1 MPDPNVWKLTSAAR
15 TALMDGQNRGTRAIA
30 MTRIA
35 VGDGSGVPTRAAT
48 TSRTTL
54 RNQRDS
60 AAAAGATAVSGRIAV
75 RASIVPGATYDVTEV
90 GLFAQIENDPEF
102 LFAYWTDGGRILVAA
117 SADATTV
124 VAGVLDIA
132 GAAADVTVTV
142 SPTVVLSNVAAL
154 VDLSD
159 TPAAL
164 VAGSYLRAVSPGA
177 GSMENV
183 PPATV
188 MHDLLSGLGLA
199 AGDFTRVTSQGG
211 TLGLEGVDLL
221 SGAPAA
227 LDTLNELAAALSD
240 DANFAATVAAQLA
253 DAARLT
259 TGTVDRDRLP
269 PVGFTVQRGVGQA
282 GNNVTINAVD
292 TAKSYVIAQTG
303 DDRSTQRPHSAT
315 LINATTV
322 RLSGYTDA
330 ATGVINISYQVVES
344 D

>member
-1 MPDPNVWKLTSAAR
+1 MANVWKLTSAGRA
-15 TALMDGQNRGTRAIA
+15 ALMDGANRGTRAIT
-30 MTRIA
+30 MRTIA
-35 VGDGSGVPTRAAT
+35 VGDGSGVPTPAAT

-54 RNQRDS
+54 RNRRDS

-75 RASIVPGATYDVTEV
+75 RASIVPSATYDVTEV
-90 GLFAQIENDPEF
+90 GLFSQIGQDPEI
-102 LFAYWTDGGRILVAA
+102 LFAYWTDGGRVLVSA

-132 GAAADVTVTV
+132 DAVADVTVTV
-142 SPTVVLSNVAAL
+142 SPTVVLSGVAAL

-164 VAGSYLRAVSPGA
+164 VAGSYLRAVSPEA
-177 GSMENV
+177 DALENV

-188 MHDLLSGLGLA
+188 LHDLLSGLGLA
-199 AGDFTRVTSQGG
+199 AGDFTRVVAQGG
-211 TLGLEGVDLL
+211 SLGLEGVDLL

-253 DAARLT
+253 DAGRLA

-269 PVGFTVQRGVGQA
+269 PVGYTVQRGTAAAPNTGHTNDKFPVE
-282 GNNVTINAVD
+282 VTVVAVD
-292 TAKSYVIAQTG
+292 LSKTY
-303 DDRSTQRPHSAT
+303 
-315 LINATTV
+315 LIIHGHTRFVGGYLANATTIRCPAV
-322 RLSGYTDA
+322 NRGA
-330 ATGVINISYQVVES
+330 GFNYQLVES